1 MFTIG
6 VLASWQIYEGTTIGR
21 YFHALLRGIQAAAA
35 ERGCN
40 LLLACGVGGLAAP
53 QSYTP
58 AWPVSAPDTDFVP
71 VGPWNTDGLVVIAHR
86 LSAERSRY
94 LQELSAI
101 DHPIVFVGPEVPGPA
116 VVADNAGGMQQA
128 FAHLLEHGHTH
139 IAFIAGYELREHGI
153 DRPNDSDFR
162 LQGYLSALRAA
173 GLAYD
178 PRLVVYGAHNAE
190 GGKCAMQRLLATG
203 VHFTA
208 VMASNDLS
216 CLGAMQAL
224 SEAGLRIP
232 QDVATIGFDDI
243 LDAKAHAPPLTTV
256 RNSTFTLGYQ
266 SLQLMCDL
274 LEGRHADQ
282 PVIRVPTQLVIR
294 QSCGCRP
301 GLNLGHIRRAEHG
314 LALRTNHAMIARA
327 MAEAALIEARY
338 CTIENLDALCGD
350 IVAAFLES
358 LRRDDIAPFEAA
370 IIALLGR
377 VEALDEDAHAWHAAI
392 LVLREY
398 LPELLRRI
406 GRPADD
412 AYGYQLIEQAH
423 LEISE
428 RARRLSS
435 RALLRQMDIADE
447 LGLMAAQL
455 LGALDEAQI
464 PTILAAHLPRLGVQH
479 MLIALFERDDDDLA
493 AQSSIWMSYGI
504 DTPVAQRQF
513 PSRQF
518 PPAGIY
524 PPNAR
529 FQLALLPLRVEE
541 QLSGFVAFEASNLE
555 PCAAIVRNLAAAL
568 RSSQFYRDAL
578 EGRKL
583 AEDASQL
590 KSRFLSVVSHEL
602 RTPLNLI
609 MGLSE
614 LLLRDDQQPPML
626 SADLQQD
633 LEHIATNAQH
643 LGRLI
648 GDVLDLTSSEAGQLR
663 LAYEPLDLGEA
674 LRMVAVTGERMA
686 RDKGLAWH
694 AVLPQPGPQVQADRT
709 RMRQIVLNLVS
720 NAIKFTSAGSVTL
733 EVFGNGE
740 RAVIRVSDTGTGI
753 SPDEQ
758 QHIFDE
764 RWLSER
770 TRMRTQ
776 GGIGL
781 GLTICKQLVDL
792 HSGTIAVHSA
802 GLGTGA
808 TFVITLPAL
817 RQAHDQFDALARA
830 LPPHQPVLV
839 FAEQAADAD
848 RLVAYL
854 TQQGYPVEL
863 CDGNTD
869 IAALDRFAIRPGA
882 LLVESRVASRRGWEI
897 ARALQG
903 LRDSAPI
910 PLLLFSLDPQDDAG
924 ALLELNYHIKPLN
937 LAQFTQA
944 LQQHGL
950 LDPSANGAL
959 KTILIVDDNDAT
971 RAMHARMVQDQLTYR
986 ILEAS
991 NGHAALAVMRETLP
1005 DLVLLDLMMPELDGF
1020 GVLEAMRADERL
1032 CRVPVVVLTAQSL
1045 AEDELARLN
1054 RGVSAVLVKGLFSV
1068 DETLQHITVALD
1080 RSRRIGSPTQQLV
1093 HKALAYLQEHYA
1105 APLSRQQLADHIG
1118 VHENYLTDCFHRE
1131 MGITPIAYLTRY
1143 RIRQARAL
1151 LEAGQP
1157 SITEVAQAV
1166 GFADSAYFSRVF
1178 QREVGVSPSAYQRG
1192 RRNPL

>member
-1 MFTIG
+1 
-6 VLASWQIYEGTTIGR
+6 
-21 YFHALLRGIQAAAA
+21 
-35 ERGCN
+35 
-40 LLLACGVGGLAAP
+40 
-53 QSYTP
+53 
-58 AWPVSAPDTDFVP
+58 
-71 VGPWNTDGLVVIAHR
+71 
-86 LSAERSRY
+86 
-94 LQELSAI
+94 
-101 DHPIVFVGPEVPGPA
+101 
-116 VVADNAGGMQQA
+116 
-128 FAHLLEHGHTH
+128 
-139 IAFIAGYELREHGI
+139 
-153 DRPNDSDFR
+153 
-162 LQGYLSALRAA
+162 
-173 GLAYD
+173 
-178 PRLVVYGAHNAE
+178 
-190 GGKCAMQRLLATG
+190 
-203 VHFTA
+203 
-208 VMASNDLS
+208 
-216 CLGAMQAL
+216 
-224 SEAGLRIP
+224 
-232 QDVATIGFDDI
+232 
-243 LDAKAHAPPLTTV
+243 
-256 RNSTFTLGYQ
+256 
-266 SLQLMCDL
+266 MCDL
-274 LEGRHADQ
+274 LEGRHADR
-282 PVIRVPTQLVIR
+282 PVIRVPTQLILR

-301 GLNLGHIRRAEHG
+301 GLDLGLMRRAESG
-314 LALRTNHAMIARA
+314 LALRTTDAVIVRA

-338 CTIENLDALCGD
+338 CTIEDLDAMCGEIVSAFRESVRCDD
-350 IVAAFLES
+350 IV
-358 LRRDDIAPFEAA
+358 PFEAA

-392 LVLREY
+392 LVLREH
-398 LPELLRRI
+398 LPGLLRRL

-412 AYGYQLIEQAH
+412 AYGYRLIEQAH

-428 RARRLSS
+428 RTRRQTT

-455 LGALDEAQI
+455 LATLDEAQI
-464 PTILAAHLPRLGVQH
+464 PTILAAHLPRLGVEH
-479 MLIALFERDDDDLA
+479 MLIARFSPDDDDPA
-493 AQSSIWMSYGI
+493 AQSTLWLSYGI
-504 DTPVAQRQF
+504 DEPVMRRQF

-541 QLSGFVAFEASNLE
+541 QLSGFVAFEATNLE

-614 LLLRDDQQPPML
+614 LLLRDDQQQPAL
-626 SADLQQD
+626 SADRLQD

-686 RDKGLAWH
+686 RDKGIVWH
-694 AVLPQPGPQVQADRT
+694 AALPQPGPQVLADRT

-733 EVFGNGE
+733 DVFGNSE
-740 RAVIRVSDTGTGI
+740 RAVIRVSDTGAGI

-770 TRMRTQ
+770 TRIRTQ

-808 TFVITLPAL
+808 TFVITLPTL
-817 RQAHDQFDALARA
+817 RQASEPFDTLARS
-830 LPPHQPVLV
+830 LTPHQPVLV
-839 FAEQAADAD
+839 VAEQAADAN

-854 TQQGYPVEL
+854 TQQGYPVEI

-869 IAALDRFAIRPGA
+869 IETLIDHFAITPGG
-882 LLVESRVASRRGWEI
+882 LLVESRLASRRAWEI
-897 ARALQG
+897 ARALQ
-903 LRDSAPI
+903 DVQDNPPI
-910 PLLLFSLDPQDDAG
+910 PLLLFSLDPQDDVG
-924 ALLELNYHIKPLN
+924 ALLELNYHVKPLN

-950 LDPSANGAL
+950 LDLATDAAP

-971 RAMHARMVQDQLTYR
+971 RAMHARMVQGQAAYR

-991 NGHAALAVMRETLP
+991 NGHAALAVMRAAQP

-1020 GVLEAMRADERL
+1020 GVLEAMHADERL
-1032 CRVPVVVLTAQSL
+1032 CRVPVVVLTAQAL
-1045 AEDELARLN
+1045 NEDELVRLN
-1054 RGVSAVLVKGLFSV
+1054 HGVSAVLVKGLFSV
-1068 DETLQHITVALD
+1068 DETLQHITAALD
-1080 RSRRIGSPTQQLV
+1080 RRRRTGSPTQQLV
-1093 HKALAYLQEHYA
+1093 HKALAYIQEHYT
-1105 APLSRQQLADHIG
+1105 APLARQQLAAYIG

-1143 RIRQARAL
+1143 RIKQARAL
-1151 LEAGQP
+1151 LETGQH
-1157 SITEVAQAV
+1157 SITEVALAV
-1166 GFADSAYFSRVF
+1166 GFADGAYFSRVF

-1192 RRNPL
+1192 RHNLL